1 MTGPTGLV
9 NHASSQ
15 PPPFPAL
22 TESAPLPPG
31 TIGRFA
37 VVKLW
42 PEIKTAEDE
51 CIARLKIAAQAIG
64 VECVEVHADGRALD
78 DPDWQAD
85 RGTVDFVLHLH
96 YDTPKRYDAFSIV
109 ALWNP
114 LRFYHEWGYE
124 RTSRNLVTH
133 DDFVSCLSEAAD
145 DHVTRMVRHTGT
157 HLPPVFRLFHSTA
170 DVVHPPSLGDGK
182 LFYAGINWEAISGGR
197 SRHREVLRRLDG
209 TGLLRIYGPTLF
221 QGVRVW
227 AGYDS
232 YVREV
237 PFDGISMIHE
247 IARAGIALVLSSQA
261 HKESGLMSNRLFESI
276 AAGALVICD
285 ENPFAARHF
294 GDSLLYI
301 DSRWPADRIE
311 STIREH
317 LEWARSQPEEAIGK
331 IARAQAIFRER
342 FTLTRNL
349 RDLYAGLPARR
360 QALAE
365 RRHPPD
371 AARMRVRLLLLMP
384 RHDEAV
390 LRQHLESARAQD
402 WPDLSACI
410 VVDDALDG
418 SSLAGVERAAQAAGV
433 GVRRMPFDA
442 VAATGMRTP
451 RRLGEVMLDLLPAPD
466 EADGVIFVAPN
477 ERLLSNHVVVLAGAL
492 QRHADAVGAA
502 TAVLHDGAGPVH
514 GVHELL
520 DFLWVDPRNPAG
532 LGRFIVRT
540 RTVPSDIACALRHLH
555 GRPMVAL
562 LGAGRLVQELPATL
576 VIDLRDIFPAD
587 VEANQA
593 MEAEVIRDFAP
604 GALRQL
610 IGHGPAP
617 VAIHAAQPAPEA
629 TWSLLR
635 LGRMMFNLGWV
646 RLQWRILRQQG
657 ARARIGVLRRKLGLP

>member
-1 MTGPTGLV
+1 MTGATGSDR
-9 NHASSQ
+9 HASLR
-15 PPPFPAL
+15 PDPDATL
-22 TESAPLPPG
+22 TADASLPPG
-31 TIGRFA
+31 AIGRFA

-51 CIARLKIAAQAIG
+51 CIARLKIAARTLG
-64 VECVEVHADGRALD
+64 VECVEVHADGRALGN
-78 DPDWQAD
+78 PDWRAD
-85 RGTVDFVLHLH
+85 HGTVDFVLHLH

-133 DDFVSCLSEAAD
+133 DDFASCLSEAAD
-145 DHVTRMVRHTGT
+145 DHVARMVRHAGT
-157 HLPPVFRLFHSTA
+157 HLPPAFRLFHSTA

-182 LFYAGINWEAISGGR
+182 LFYVGINWEAISGGT
-197 SRHREVLRRLDG
+197 SRHQEVLRRLDG

-227 AGYDS
+227 AGYRS

-247 IARAGIALVLSSQA
+247 ISRAGIALVLSSQA
-261 HKESGLMSNRLFESI
+261 HKESGLMSNRLFESV

-294 GDSLLYI
+294 GDALLYI

-311 STIREH
+311 STIRAH
-317 LEWARSQPEEAIGK
+317 LAWAHAHREEALGK
-331 IARAQAIFRER
+331 IARAQAILRER
-342 FTLTRNL
+342 FALARNL

-365 RRHPPD
+365 RRHPPGS
-371 AARMRVRLLLLMP
+371 APMRVQLLLLMP
-384 RHDEAV
+384 RHDPAV
-390 LRQHLESARAQD
+390 LRRHLDSARAQD
-402 WPDLSACI
+402 WADRSASV

-418 SSLAGVERAAQAAGV
+418 ASLAGVERAARAAGV
-433 GVRRMPFDA
+433 AVRRVPFEA
-442 VAATGMRTP
+442 AAATGVRAP
-451 RRLGEVMLDLLPAPD
+451 RRLGEVMLDLLPAAD
-466 EADGVIFVAPN
+466 EADAVVFVAPN
-477 ERLLSNHVVVLAGAL
+477 ESLLSNHVSVLAGAL
-492 QRHADAVGAA
+492 QRHADAVAAA
-502 TAVLHDGAGPVH
+502 TAVLHEGTGPVH

-520 DFLWVDPRNPAG
+520 DFFWVDPRNPPG
-532 LGRFIVRT
+532 LGRFAVRT
-540 RTVPSDIACALRHLH
+540 RSVPADIGCALRHLH

-562 LGAGRLVQELPATL
+562 LGAGQVVQELPATV
-576 VIDLRDIFPAD
+576 VIDLREPFPAD
-587 VEANQA
+587 AEAGQA
-593 MEAEVIRDFAP
+593 MEAEVLRDFAP

-617 VAIHAAQPAPEA
+617 VPVHAAPLAPEA

-635 LGRMMFNLGWV
+635 LARMMFNVGWV